1 MFNVKEKIDEVVD
14 NVENVARTY
23 YKLGILNAIDKGSKI
38 GSILIVS
45 ILSLFL
51 VFIFLIFVLF
61 GCAYWIGAAL
71 QDTKLGFF
79 IMAGIILL
87 LTLLVISLNKKLVTP
102 WIRNII
108 IEQLNDDEDD
118 PA

>member
-1 MFNVKEKIDEVVD
+1 MFNIKEKIDEVVD
-14 NVENVARTY
+14 NAENVARTY
-23 YKLGILNAIDKGSKI
+23 YKLGVLNAIDKGSKI

-61 GCAYWIGAAL
+61 GCAYWIGEAL
-71 QDTKLGFF
+71 QNIKLGFF
-79 IMAGIILL
+79 IVAGLTLL
-87 LTLLVISLNKKLVTP
+87 LTLLIVALNKKLVTP

-118 PA
+118 AA